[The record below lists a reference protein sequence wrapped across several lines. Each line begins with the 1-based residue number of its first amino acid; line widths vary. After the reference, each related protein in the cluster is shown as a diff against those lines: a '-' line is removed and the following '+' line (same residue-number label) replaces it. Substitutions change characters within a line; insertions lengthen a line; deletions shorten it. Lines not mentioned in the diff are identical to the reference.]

1 MNELSVIANPL
12 GAAQTRL
19 LCSPT
24 RHLQVALAYPLISG
38 FIAMII
44 FRAAQP
50 MSLSQLAMGALPV
63 LLVATSALLAFVA
76 GAAIRRSV
84 LRDFTTGMIDSHRLS
99 AMSGSTLVLGYLT
112 GPTSQ
117 AVILAVE
124 NYLMG
129 LVACAFMP
137 QHPWLEWTVANG
149 IVACAAFP
157 IWAASVLLAVATQ
170 GRGSLGGLL
179 FAFGILGGYAVFRI
193 IPAFILIL
201 GPLILFTKINSIAVG
216 VTPPA
221 TLFLGLPFQ
230 LVIGVTLCVAAARKV
245 RRADVQA
252 FGYCLGIILLLEIA
266 LAGLLGLYCADEL
279 VSATP
284 IRDWRNVSK
293 ELLFLATWIMLAI
306 FSFVPISAAAQALSR
321 WRRRRALDVEFADPA
336 PAGLLPVV
344 AFAMLVLLV
353 PVAIDQS
360 FYAEIV
366 LDPPKVVGCLML
378 GVLCMAGFFRWSYAR
393 REKIFVVGLI
403 FFLLMWVLPVVAE
416 IAWNVYA
423 ETGEISN
430 DVMVFTPLIAFSP
443 AGAAYAVLSGATT
456 TLWPGLAFQAVIT
469 ALFWLP
475 RRRRIPQPVIS

>member
-117 AVILAVE
+117 AVVLAVE

-193 IPAFILIL
+193 IPAFVLIL
-201 GPLILFTKINSIAVG
+201 GPLILFTKISSVAVG

-252 FGYCLGIILLLEIA
+252 FGSGLGAILLVEIT
-266 LAGLLGLYCADEL
+266 LAGLLGLYLADDL
-279 VSATP
+279 AAATP
-284 IRDWRNVSK
+284 IRELRHVSK
-293 ELLFLATWIMLAI
+293 DLLFLATWIMLSI
-306 FSFVPISAAAQALSR
+306 FSFVPVSAAAQALSR
-321 WRRRRALDVEFADPA
+321 WRRRRSLDSEFAGVVP
-336 PAGLLPVV
+336 PGLLPAV
-344 AFAMLVLLV
+344 ALVMLVLLV
-353 PVAIDQS
+353 PVALDRA
-360 FYAEIV
+360 FYSEIV
-366 LDPPKVVGCLML
+366 NQTPKVVGCLLL

-393 REKIFVVGLI
+393 REKIFVLGLM
-403 FFLLMWVLPVVAE
+403 FFILTWVLPVVAE

-423 ETGEISN
+423 ETYAEHGDATDTVIAFS
-430 DVMVFTPLIAFSP
+430 PLIAFSP
-443 AGAAYAVLSGATT
+443 AGAAYAVLSESTAR
-456 TLWPGLAFQAVIT
+456 LWPGLVFQGVLT
-469 ALFWLP
+469 GLLWLP
-475 RRRRIPQPVIS
+475 RRVQRDL